1 MPKWGCSQLC
11 ISEGRIV
18 LCSIALRHCYKQS
31 SESFNS
37 VYNMYYLTILTQF
50 SCYYLKIQL
59 SSYKKTDSKYP
70 NTNGINEFVTLFYG
84 WIYLFK
90 AAFKYQRE

>member
-1 MPKWGCSQLC
+1 
-11 ISEGRIV
+11 
-18 LCSIALRHCYKQS
+18 
-31 SESFNS
+31 
-37 VYNMYYLTILTQF
+37 MYYLTILTQF

-90 AAFKYQRE
+90 AAFKYEGMTLENSSVLDVPTACVNTWKIPSVVRGVCPPPPPRKSKEM